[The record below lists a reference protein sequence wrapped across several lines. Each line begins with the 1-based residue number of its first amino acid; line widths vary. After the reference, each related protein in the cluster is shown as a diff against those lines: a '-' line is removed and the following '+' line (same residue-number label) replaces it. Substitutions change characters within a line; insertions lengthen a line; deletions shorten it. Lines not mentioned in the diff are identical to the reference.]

1 MSERMSEPMSE
12 PVPDPEAAPALAVDG
27 MHAGY
32 DGPDV
37 LHGITLAVPK
47 GQIVTVVG
55 PNGHGKSTLLRAI
68 SGLARLRKGRVLA
81 GGAEIQALKPH
92 QIAAQGIVHVP
103 QGDLLFPEM
112 TVYEN
117 LLMGA
122 YCVADRDTIARRL
135 EEVYALL
142 PRLKQRHGQYA
153 SSLSGGE
160 RRMVGI
166 GRGLMAGG
174 AVMMIDEPSLGLAP
188 LVIEQIYE
196 VIGQLRA
203 EGRTILLIE
212 ENPARVA
219 DLSDVMHLLDD
230 GRIIWSGPPHE
241 ILARGELL
249 STYLGG

>member
-1 MSERMSEPMSE
+1 MVEG
-12 PVPDPEAAPALAVDG
+12 L
-27 MHAGY
+27 HTGY
-32 DGPDV
+32 DGPEV
-37 LHGITLAVPK
+37 LHGITLSVPK

-55 PNGHGKSTLLRAI
+55 PNGHGKSTLLRAV
-68 SGLARLRKGRVLA
+68 SGLTRVRQGRVMAA
-81 GGAEIQALKPH
+81 GEEIHGLKAY
-92 QIAAQGIVHVP
+92 QIAARGIVHVP
-103 QGDLLFPEM
+103 QGDLLFAEM

-122 YCVADRDTIARRL
+122 YCEADRDMIAHRL
-135 EEVYALL
+135 EAVYDLL

-166 GRGLMAGG
+166 GRGLMAD
-174 AVMMIDEPSLGLAP
+174 ASVMMIDEPSLGLAP

-203 EGRTILLIE
+203 EGRTILLVE
-212 ENPARVA
+212 ENPARVV
-219 DLSDVMHLLDD
+219 DLSDAMHLLDD
-230 GRIIWSGPPHE
+230 GRIIWSGAPAE
-241 ILARGELL
+241 MLDRGELL

>member
-1 MSERMSEPMSE
+1 MS
-12 PVPDPEAAPALAVDG
+12 DTAKAALAVEG
-27 MHAGY
+27 LYSGY

-37 LHGITLAVPK
+37 LHGIDLVVPE

-55 PNGHGKSTLLRAI
+55 PNGHGKSTLLRTI
-68 SGLARLRKGRVLA
+68 SGLTRIRRGRILA
-81 GGAEIQALKPH
+81 SGAEIQSLKPH
-92 QIAAQGIVHVP
+92 GVAAAGIAHVP

-112 TVYEN
+112 SVYEN

-122 YCVADRDTIARRL
+122 YTTSGRALIEERL
-135 EEVYALL
+135 EFVYRLL
-142 PRLKQRHGQYA
+142 PRLKERHGQIA

-174 AVMMIDEPSLGLAP
+174 QVMMIDEPSLGLAP

-196 VIGQLRA
+196 VISQLRA
-203 EGRTILLIE
+203 QGSTILLVE

-219 DLSDVMHLLDD
+219 DLSDSMHLLDD
-230 GRIIWSGPPHE
+230 GRIVWSGPPAE
-241 ILARGELL
+241 LLERDELL

>member
-1 MSERMSEPMSE
+1 MTGEATTTGLRK
-12 PVPDPEAAPALAVDG
+12 DAAPTQPALRIEG
-27 MHAGY
+27 LHAGY
-32 DGPDV
+32 AGPDV
-37 LHGITLAVPK
+37 LHGISLDVPP
-47 GQIVTVVG
+47 GRIITVVG
-55 PNGHGKSTLLRAI
+55 PNGHGKSTLLRSV
-68 SGLARLRKGRVLA
+68 SGLARRRQGRILCH
-81 GGAEIQALKPH
+81 GAEIQSLRPH
-92 QIAAQGIVHVP
+92 QIAAQGIAHVP

-112 TVYEN
+112 TVHEN

-122 YCVADRDTIARRL
+122 YGTRDRAVIAERL
-135 EEVYALL
+135 EAVHALL

-174 AVMMIDEPSLGLAP
+174 KVMMIDEPSLGLAP

-203 EGRTILLIE
+203 EGRTILLVE

-219 DLSDVMHLLDD
+219 DLSDEMHLLDD
-230 GRIIWSGPPHE
+230 GRIVWSGPPQE
-241 ILARGELL
+241 ILERGELM

>member
-1 MSERMSEPMSE
+1 MS
-12 PVPDPEAAPALAVDG
+12 DPHPHPALVIEG
-27 MHAGY
+27 LHAGY
-32 DGPDV
+32 NGPDV
-37 LHGITLAVPK
+37 LHGITLSVPK

-68 SGLARLRKGRVLA
+68 SGLTRVRQGRVMAA
-81 GGAEIQALKPH
+81 GEEIHDLKAH
-92 QIAAQGIVHVP
+92 QIAARGIAHVP

-122 YCVADRDTIARRL
+122 YCEPDQNTITRRL
-135 EEVYALL
+135 EAVYALL

-166 GRGLMAGG
+166 GRGLMAG
-174 AVMMIDEPSLGLAP
+174 ASVMMIDEPSLGLAP

-203 EGRTILLIE
+203 EGRTILLVE

-230 GRIIWSGPPHE
+230 GRIIWTGAPADM
-241 ILARGELL
+241 LDRGELL

>member
-1 MSERMSEPMSE
+1 MAEHKT
-12 PVPDPEAAPALAVDG
+12 PALAVDG
-27 MHAGY
+27 LSAGY

-37 LHGITLAVPK
+37 LHGISLTVPK

-55 PNGHGKSTLLRAI
+55 PNGHGKSTLLRTI
-68 SGLARLRKGRVLA
+68 SGLTRLRQGRILA
-81 GGAEIQALKPH
+81 EGREIQKLRPH
-92 QIAAQGIVHVP
+92 QVAAAGIAHVP

-122 YCVADRDTIARRL
+122 YTTPVAETVEKRL
-135 EEVYALL
+135 DFVYGLL
-142 PRLKQRHGQYA
+142 PRLKERHGQIA

-174 AVMMIDEPSLGLAP
+174 DVMMIDEPSLGLAP

-203 EGRTILLIE
+203 EGRTILLVE

-219 DLSDVMHLLDD
+219 HLSDVMHLLDD
-230 GRIIWSGPPHE
+230 GRIVWSGAPQDLLE
-241 ILARGELL
+241 REELL

>member
-1 MSERMSEPMSE
+1 MVETGH
-12 PVPDPEAAPALAVDG
+12 PALALEG
-27 MHAGY
+27 ISAGY

-37 LHGITLAVPK
+37 LHGVTIAVPK

-55 PNGHGKSTLLRAI
+55 PNGHGKSTLLRTI
-68 SGLARLRKGRVLA
+68 SGLTRLRQGRILA
-81 GGAEIQALKPH
+81 GGREIQTLKPH
-92 QIAAQGIVHVP
+92 QVAAAGIAHVP

-122 YCVADRDTIARRL
+122 FTTSDKAAIEERL
-135 EEVYALL
+135 DFVYSLL
-142 PRLKQRHGQYA
+142 PRLKERHAQIA

-174 AVMMIDEPSLGLAP
+174 AVMLIDEPSLGLAP

-196 VIGQLRA
+196 VIGRLR
-203 EGRTILLIE
+203 EEDRTILLVE

-219 DLSDVMHLLDD
+219 DISDVMHLLDD
-230 GRIIWSGPPHE
+230 GRVVWSGAPADLLE
-241 ILARGELL
+241 RDELL